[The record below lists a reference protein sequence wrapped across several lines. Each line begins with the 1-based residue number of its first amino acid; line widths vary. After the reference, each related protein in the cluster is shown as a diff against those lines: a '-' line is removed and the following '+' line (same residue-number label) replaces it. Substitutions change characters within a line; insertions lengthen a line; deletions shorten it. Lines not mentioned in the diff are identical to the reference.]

1 VDIDQRAKQRGEELK
16 ADDQLFLAS
25 EMIRQN
31 QVDELKKILKNWT
44 YPIDRIHSLDGTS
57 LLHVAVWNKK
67 TGIARMLVEEYHA
80 NVNVADKQN
89 DTPLDYAEYQKA
101 ADLVEYLKSKGAKAN
116 KQYGKPPAV
125 VKPAAATQTPAAT
138 HTPAATQ
145 APAAASTPPGQH
157 P

>member
-1 VDIDQRAKQRGEELK
+1 
-16 ADDQLFLAS
+16 
-25 EMIRQN
+25 
-31 QVDELKKILKNWT
+31 
-44 YPIDRIHSLDGTS
+44 
-57 LLHVAVWNKK
+57 
-67 TGIARMLVEEYHA
+67 MLVEEYHA